1 MMIGKTRFGVILLVG
16 LSCSHPVT
24 LNHEGARPRPSRAQ
38 AGEKVRIVRFTVK
51 PKMRTEFEEFFWNSL
66 KPAAER
72 QAADETDLQGSF
84 RLLIPESLSRNGNYT
99 YYVIVDPISGDAAS
113 GETMRDMVRAAFPG
127 EEGQRRVQR
136 WMSSIVL
143 GDLAPVGEVF
153 VEADLKAE
161 RRPGA

>member
-1 MMIGKTRFGVILLVG
+1 MIARAPFGVILLVG
-16 LSCSHPVT
+16 FACSHPVA
-24 LNHEGARPRPSRAQ
+24 LNHEEATPRLSRAQ

-51 PKMRTEFEEFFWNSL
+51 PEMRAEFEEFFWNSL

-72 QAADETDLQGSF
+72 QAADKADVQGSF
-84 RLLIPESLSRNGNYT
+84 RLLIPESLSRNGSYT
-99 YYVIVDPISGDAAS
+99 YYVMVDPITGEPAS

-143 GDLAPVGEVF
+143 GDQAPVGEVF
-153 VEADLKAE
+153 VEADLEAV
-161 RRPGA
+161 RPPDS